1 MEAKTIAV
9 SVEHRPVYGSN
20 EIDELICSCGWRGP
34 AFSIP
39 AHCEEVARKA
49 TEVLAE
55 FVALM
60 ETDCAGDD
68 WNVLDSLEGR
78 PGFLT
83 PMQFL
88 VAVRNRALNSAA
100 NPKG

>member
-1 MEAKTIAV
+1 MEAKTVAV

-34 AFSIP
+34 AFSIS

-55 FVALM
+55 FVAFM
-60 ETDCAGDD
+60 ESECSGDD
-68 WNVLDSLEGR
+68 WNVLDSLEDR
-78 PGFLT
+78 AGFLT

-88 VAVRNRALNSAA
+88 VAIRNQALNSPASS
-100 NPKG
+100 KG